1 MCSFG
6 NKGEVCMKLKDA
18 VAKRL
23 KELLEEKKITQYALS
38 KISKVPQS
46 TISTI
51 LNGNIKTVK
60 LSTVFELCV
69 GLNIEISEFFS
80 KDYLKA
86 KNIEQ
91 EEIVK

>member
-1 MCSFG
+1 
-6 NKGEVCMKLKDA
+6 MKLKDA

-69 GLNIEISEFFS
+69 GLNIEISEFFN

>member
-1 MCSFG
+1 
-6 NKGEVCMKLKDA
+6 MKLKDA

-60 LSTVFELCV
+60 LSTIFELCV
-69 GLNIEISEFFS
+69 GLNIEIVEFFS